1 MGWTTPA
8 TWANGPGGITA
19 ALLNTQV
26 RDNLL
31 AVDTDDGWTL
41 CPALLSGWTIYG
53 GHADGRPSVKMQGG
67 RVFCR
72 GWIAGGTFT
81 VGTPLVTLPP
91 GFYNPALPKVLRV
104 QPCWAS
110 FVRVDV
116 DHANGRLVL
125 LEGHASASNGWLALH
140 MSWDLMA

>member
-1 MGWTTPA
+1 VDLVPGA
-8 TWANGPGGITA
+8 AQRVDDLRGPRRRS
-19 ALLNTQV
+19 ALGE
-26 RDNLL
+26 D
-31 AVDTDDGWTL
+31 A
-41 CPALLSGWTIYG
+41 
-53 GHADGRPSVKMQGG
+53 GR
-67 RVFCR
+67 
-72 GWIAGGTFT
+72 AG
-81 VGTPLVTLPP
+81 VLPRLETLPP